1 MALKGTLKDFGIAE
15 ILQLIGQ
22 QAKSGVLH
30 LEGRDAEIHIA
41 MADGNVVRAEHAGRK
56 TRERLG
62 TRLVRAEILTQEKLE
77 YALDLQK
84 RTLRRLGDILVELG
98 FVSMQELKEMTALQ
112 TTETVYRL
120 FHWKSGTYEFV
131 PGDVEWDPESVTPL
145 RAESV
150 LMEGFRQVDEWPM
163 VRRKITSTA
172 MTFERLRELE
182 PERTGGHPRRA
193 RREEADVDAAFD
205 AMGSEK
211 PSESDGEFANLGAT
225 ERRLFMLS
233 VPGRTVEKI
242 IDLSRLGEFET
253 CKGLL
258 NLANLGY
265 LKPIPPTGRAAVVGS
280 YASDWTA
287 RFRVAA
293 ARVIATIVIAAAVAA
308 IVYWVDRQGLA
319 WGEPAAAAVVRD
331 NAAQRFIA
339 RYQIQRLS
347 GALEVFRL
355 ENGVYPERL
364 EALVDAGLVTTGD
377 LKHPWRQLYSYRRT
391 PEGRYVLLAP
401 IE

>member
-30 LEGRDAEIHIA
+30 LEGREEEIHIA
-41 MADGNVVRAEHAGRK
+41 MADGNVVRAEHVGRK

-62 TRLVRAEILTQEKLE
+62 TRLVRAEVITQEKLE

-84 RTLRRLGDILVELG
+84 RSLRRLGDILVELG
-98 FVSMQELKEMTALQ
+98 FVTKQDLREMTALQ

-131 PGDVEWDPESVTPL
+131 PGDVEWDAESVTPL

-163 VRRKITSTA
+163 VRRKISSTA
-172 MTFERLRELE
+172 MTFERARDLD
-182 PERTGGHPRRA
+182 PEQSGSHRA
-193 RREEADVDAAFD
+193 KKEEADVDAAFD

-211 PSESDGEFANLGAT
+211 PSESDGEFANLGAN
-225 ERRLFMLS
+225 ERRLFLLAT
-233 VPGRTVEKI
+233 PGRTVEKI

-258 NLANLGY
+258 NLVNLGY
-265 LKPIPPTGRAAVVGS
+265 LRTVAPAKRSAAVGT
-280 YASDWTA
+280 YAADWRA
-287 RFRVAA
+287 RVQVAA
-293 ARVIATIVIAAAVAA
+293 VRALATLLIAAAIAGIA
-308 IVYWVDRQGLA
+308 YWVDRRGLA
-319 WGEPAAAAVVRD
+319 WGEAPQGAALRD
-331 NAAQRFIA
+331 NAAQRFVA
-339 RYQIQRLS
+339 RYQIQRLA
-347 GALEVFRL
+347 GALEVYRL
-355 ENGVYPERL
+355 EHGEYPEGL
-364 EALVDAGLVTTGD
+364 EALVDTSLVSRRD
-377 LKHPWRQLYSYRRT
+377 LSHPWLQPYYYRRT
-391 PEGRYVLLAP
+391 PEGRYVLLPP

>member
-30 LEGRDAEIHIA
+30 LEGRDEEIHIA
-41 MADGNVVRAEHAGRK
+41 MADGNVVRAEHVGRK

-62 TRLVRAEILTQEKLE
+62 TRLVRAEIITKEKLE

-84 RTLRRLGDILVELG
+84 RSLRRLGDILVEVG
-98 FVSMQELKEMTALQ
+98 FVSKANLKEMTALQ

-131 PGDVEWDPESVTPL
+131 PGDVEWDAESVTPL

-163 VRRKITSTA
+163 VRRKIGSTA
-172 MTFERLRELE
+172 MTFERLKEIE
-182 PERTGGHPRRA
+182 PERTGGHRA
-193 RREEADVDAAFD
+193 RSAEADVDAAFD
-205 AMGSEK
+205 GLGSDK
-211 PSESDGEFANLGAT
+211 PGESNGEFANLGAN
-225 ERRLFMLS
+225 ERKLFMLAT
-233 VPGRTVEKI
+233 PGRPVEKI

-258 NLANLGY
+258 NLVNLGY
-265 LKPIPPTGRAAVVGS
+265 LSTVAPASRAAAVGT
-280 YASDWTA
+280 YAADW
-287 RFRVAA
+287 RGRVQAA
-293 ARVIATIVIAAAVAA
+293 AVRVLATLLIAAALAGIA
-308 IVYWVDRQGLA
+308 YWVDRRGFA
-319 WGEPAAAAVVRD
+319 WGEPSHGAVLRD
-331 NAAQRFIA
+331 NAAQRFIS
-339 RYQIQRLS
+339 RYQVQRLA

-355 ENGVYPERL
+355 ETGEYPERL
-364 EALVDAGLVTTGD
+364 DGLIEAGLVSARD
-377 LKHPWRQLYSYRRT
+377 LRHPWRQPYYYRRT
-391 PEGRYVLLAP
+391 PEGRYVLLP
-401 IE
+401 PLE

>member
-30 LEGRDAEIHIA
+30 LEGRDEEIHIA
-41 MADGNVVRAEHAGRK
+41 MADGNVVRAEHVGRK

-62 TRLVRAEILTQEKLE
+62 TRLVRADIITQEKLE
-77 YALDLQK
+77 YALELQK
-84 RTLRRLGDILVELG
+84 RGLRRLGDVLVEVG
-98 FVSMQELKEMTALQ
+98 FVTLSELKEMTALQ

-131 PGDVEWDPESVTPL
+131 PGEVEWDGESVTPL

-163 VRRKITSTA
+163 VRRRISSTA
-172 MTFERLRELE
+172 MTFERLKDLE
-182 PERTGGHPRRA
+182 PERAGGHRA

-205 AMGSEK
+205 GTGSNK
-211 PSESDGEFANLGAT
+211 PAEPDDEPDDLGAN
-225 ERRLFMLS
+225 ERLLYLLA
-233 VPGRTVEKI
+233 VPERTVERI

-258 NLANLGY
+258 NLVNQGY
-265 LKPIPPTGRAAVVGS
+265 LKAMPPAKRSAAVGT
-280 YASDWTA
+280 YAGDWRG
-287 RFRVAA
+287 RFQAA
-293 ARVIATIVIAAAVAA
+293 ALRVLATLLIAAALAGIA
-308 IVYWVDRQGLA
+308 YWVDRRGLA
-319 WGEPAAAAVVRD
+319 WGEPSHGAVLRD
-331 NAAQRFIA
+331 NAAQRFIS
-339 RYQIQRLS
+339 RYQVQRLA

-355 ENGVYPERL
+355 ESGEYPERL
-364 EALVDAGLVTTGD
+364 DALVDADLVSSRD
-377 LKHPWRQLYSYRRT
+377 LRHPWQQPYYYRRT
-391 PEGRYVLLAP
+391 SEGRYVLLP
-401 IE
+401 PVE